1 MKIFRRMLRWL
12 FIVAG
17 IVVGLITA
25 VVAFLLKMMVAP
37 PRHPLWATPD
47 DVGLPYQNINFP
59 AQDGLRLSGWFLPA
73 SGEVTRKGATIVLV
87 HGWLWNRLGTA
98 ASDMFSN
105 VIGATPVEIL
115 RLANFLSKDGY
126 NVLMFDLRNHGESAA
141 SIPVTFGLEES
152 NDLLGALTYL
162 STRPDVNAD
171 RIGVVGFS
179 AGANTLL
186 YSLPQ
191 TEQIK
196 AGIAVQPMTANVF
209 NRRFGREM
217 LGPISAVILPL
228 VNASYQVVG
237 DVAISEIRPDTA
249 VTHAGSVPVLYIQGS
264 GDPWGDPDDVS
275 NMAAATPEARGPLFV
290 ETTSR
295 FEGYQYLIENPK
307 IATSFFEQHL

>member
-1 MKIFRRMLRWL
+1 MVIFRRVLRWL
-12 FIVAG
+12 FIGAG
-17 IVVGLITA
+17 IVAGLITA
-25 VVAFLLKMMVAP
+25 VVAVFLKMMVSP

-47 DVGLPYQNINFP
+47 DLGLPYSNVNFP

-73 SGEVTRKGATIVLV
+73 SGAPSKKGATIVLV

-105 VIGATPVEIL
+105 VIGAAPVEML
-115 RLANFLSKDGY
+115 RLAHSLSQDGY

-141 SIPVTFGLEES
+141 STPVTFGVEES
-152 NDLLGALTYL
+152 NDLLGALAYL
-162 STRPDVNAD
+162 GTRPDVDAE

-186 YSLPQ
+186 YTLPQ
-191 TEQIK
+191 TTQIK
-196 AGIAVQPMTANVF
+196 AGVAVQPTTANVF
-209 NRRFGREM
+209 NRRFGRDI
-217 LGPISAVILPL
+217 LGPMSAVILPL
-228 VNASYQVVG
+228 VDASYQAVSGTV
-237 DVAISEIRPDTA
+237 IREIRLDTA

-264 GDPWGDPDDVS
+264 GDPWGDPDDVA
-275 NMAAATPEARGPLFV
+275 NIAAATPEAVGPLFV
-290 ETTSR
+290 ETTGR